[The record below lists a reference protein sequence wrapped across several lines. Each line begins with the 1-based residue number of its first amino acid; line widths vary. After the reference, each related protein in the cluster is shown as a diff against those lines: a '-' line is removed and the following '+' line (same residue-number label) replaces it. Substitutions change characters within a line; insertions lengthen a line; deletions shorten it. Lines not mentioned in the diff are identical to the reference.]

1 MLLPPL
7 RNHSKITSLER
18 RGGEVIKNGDILVN
32 DSPSLLY
39 RLHVLI
45 KIKTLQMLLSRITV
59 NRPSPSVFTRKLFMM
74 CQNVKLPSAICHDTC
89 QPVCRTLV
97 SILAEHFRRTL
108 LNILHKFGAE
118 HFLFF
123 FFI

>member
-1 MLLPPL
+1 
-7 RNHSKITSLER
+7 
-18 RGGEVIKNGDILVN
+18 
-32 DSPSLLY
+32 
-39 RLHVLI
+39 
-45 KIKTLQMLLSRITV
+45 
-59 NRPSPSVFTRKLFMM
+59 MM
-74 CQNVKLPSAICHDTC
+74 CQNVELPSAICHNAC

-123 FFI
+123 FFYLTFLKRRAEVWGMM